1 MNVEI
6 QPLNEVAMTAARERQ
21 AQLVKPPG
29 SLGRLEAL
37 AIWLAGATG
46 EERPQVRARIVVAAA
61 DHGVAQEGVS
71 AFPAEVTGQMLATF
85 LSGGG
90 AVSTLA
96 REVGAELICV
106 DAGVNAS
113 TTHLDVVHTGLKP
126 SANLAVEPALSQDDV
141 RHAIKVGMK
150 LAAAAKT
157 DGFTILAG
165 GEMGIG
171 NTTPATALACWL
183 TGGDPAELAG
193 PGTGL
198 DAAGV
203 QHKAQVV
210 ARALARHAADTRGAG
225 EAGSGGAGV
234 AGGAPGAG
242 SGTALAAL
250 ASLGGGEIALLTGLA
265 LGAGRYGLGYV
276 CDGVIA
282 TAAAAVAAAIA
293 PDLKPRL
300 VAGHLSPEPAHARL
314 LAHLDLNPILDLQ
327 MRLGEAS
334 GAAAALS
341 ILKLAAASHDG
352 MHTFAEA
359 GVSTQ

>member
-6 QPLNEVAMTAARERQ
+6 QPLNEAAMTAARERQ
-21 AQLVKPPG
+21 GQLVKPPG
-29 SLGRLEAL
+29 SLGRLEEL
-37 AIWLAGATG
+37 AIWLAGVTG
-46 EERPQVRARIVVAAA
+46 EARPQVRARIVVAAA
-61 DHGVAQEGVS
+61 DHGVTAEGIS
-71 AFPAEVTGQMLATF
+71 AFPPEVTGQMLATF

-96 REVGAELICV
+96 RQTGADLICV
-106 DAGVNAS
+106 DAGVNADTS
-113 TTHLDVVHTGLKP
+113 HLDVVHTGMQP
-126 SANLAVEPALSQDDV
+126 SANLAVEPALTTEDV
-141 RHAIKVGMK
+141 RHAIKVGTK
-150 LAAAAKT
+150 IAATAHN
-157 DGFTILAG
+157 DGLTILAG

-171 NTTPATALACWL
+171 NTTPATALAAWL

-203 QHKAQVV
+203 AHKADVV
-210 ARALARHAADTRGAG
+210 RRALARD
-225 EAGSGGAGV
+225 ESD
-234 AGGAPGAG
+234 
-242 SGTALAAL
+242 TALAAL
-250 ASLGGGEIALLTGLA
+250 ASLGGGEIAVLTGLA

-282 TAAAAVAAAIA
+282 TAAAAVAVAIA

-300 VAGHLSPEPAHARL
+300 IAGHLSPEPAHARL
-314 LAHLDLNPILDLQ
+314 LEHIGLTPILDLQ

-341 ILKLAAASHDG
+341 ILKLAAAAHDG

-359 GVSTQ
+359 GVSTS